1 MAVNAR
7 YPEKHGAICR
17 IYDTRKDANGGRSE
31 AIFFFRFDYNF
42 NPMPDTSPIL
52 FKLYLP
58 IFRDSSIFVPN
69 GPLFFRVV
77 SIQNFSTPRWTVE
90 EKARALWRIPGSSYF
105 SIIRN
110 LYGGIGLTVE
120 IDTAVSVHVHFLD
133 HILDWNTER
142 KAAYVLCLVAPFEN
156 YRRGRE
162 GKSSEQDVNEY
173 IRFSIFF
180 FFRRKKEIVIL
191 LCFLTSLRN

>member
-1 MAVNAR
+1 MHVTLRSMERSVESTILGRMQMAEDRRRFFFFVSITISTRCPILLRSSLNF
-7 YPEKHGAICR
+7 ICQYSEIR
-17 IYDTRKDANGGRSE
+17 PSSSPTAPYSFALFPSKIFPPLGGRWK
-31 AIFFFRFDYNF
+31 R
-42 NPMPDTSPIL
+42 
-52 FKLYLP
+52 K
-58 IFRDSSIFVPN
+58 R
-69 GPLFFRVV
+69 
-77 SIQNFSTPRWTVE
+77 
-90 EKARALWRIPGSSYF
+90 RALWRIPGSSYF

-120 IDTAVSVHVHFLD
+120 IDTTVSVHVHFLD

-156 YRRGRE
+156 YRREGGR

-173 IRFSIFF
+173 IKFSIFF